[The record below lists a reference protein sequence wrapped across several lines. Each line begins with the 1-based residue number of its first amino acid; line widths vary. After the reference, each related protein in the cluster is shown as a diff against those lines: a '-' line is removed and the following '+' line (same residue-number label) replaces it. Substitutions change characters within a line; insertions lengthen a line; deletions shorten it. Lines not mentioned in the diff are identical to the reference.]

1 MIIKK
6 YTIGK
11 SLQIKAS
18 CNNHDL
24 YEKAYNNCRRIYKLN
39 NEGTICIVY
48 AYGSDTLEVLITT
61 AISNV
66 TEHELQAIDGENQL
80 IQKNAKVNVE
90 RCNKK
95 GIHTHEP

>member
-1 MIIKK
+1 MD
-6 YTIGK
+6 K

-18 CNNHDL
+18 CNNHYL
-24 YEKAYNNCRRIYKLN
+24 YKKAYNNCRRIYKLD
-39 NEGTICIVY
+39 NEGTNCIVY
-48 AYGSDTLEVLITT
+48 AHGSDTLEVLITA

-66 TEHELQAIDGENQL
+66 TEHKLQVIDGENQL
-80 IQKNAKVNVE
+80 IQKNTKVNVE

>member
-1 MIIKK
+1 MD
-6 YTIGK
+6 K

-18 CNNHDL
+18 CNNHYL
-24 YEKAYNNCRRIYKLN
+24 YKKAYNNCRRIYKLN

-48 AYGSDTLEVLITT
+48 AHGSDTLEVLITT

-66 TEHELQAIDGENQL
+66 TEHKLQATNGENQL
-80 IQKNAKVNVE
+80 IQTNAKVNVA

-95 GIHTHEP
+95 GIHTHEH